1 MKVKLKSRNKP
12 IECHNGII
20 YLTLL
25 LGLNRPLDKV
35 DPLL

>member
-12 IECHNGII
+12 IECHDDVI
-20 YLTLL
+20 YLSLL

-35 DPLL
+35 NPSL